1 MHKNTM
7 TVRSVRNIETPNG
20 TRSIVSLTAPM
31 AVMAM
36 ADAKAL
42 YNSAEVDGEYRQYR
56 PDVTLFVKPGI
67 AAQISTALTDGKTLT
82 LEATKEAPEDCIQ
95 QSKAGSY
102 FVPAEMVM
110 SDTKS
115 LNFTVHKTQV
125 ADFADADDLSSPF

>member
-1 MHKNTM
+1 MSINTM

-20 TRSIVSLTAPM
+20 TRSIVSLTAPQK
-31 AVMAM
+31 VMAL
-36 ADAKAL
+36 ADSKSL
-42 YNSAEVDGEYRQYR
+42 YNNAVVDGEDRQYR
-56 PDVTLFVKPGI
+56 PDVTLFVKPSI
-67 AAQISTALTDGKTLT
+67 AAAIETAIADGKTLT
-82 LEATKEAPEDCIQ
+82 LEATKEASEDCIQ